1 MTEPL
6 RPAYLIMGDDAP
18 QVELALKRLR
28 RRISQESGT
37 DLNIDEFNAQPGN
50 ASQVVAAANTLAFL
64 GGVRLVLVHG
74 AQSWHKAD
82 KEKLA
87 AYLRSPAPDACLALV
102 ADKLPATDPLRK
114 GVQAAG
120 TVLEYWAPKKEDL
133 IKWLQKQAHKVNL
146 ELGAPVA
153 RLLVQRVG
161 EHQHVLLREV
171 EKLAA
176 YKDGEPV
183 IAEDVELLSSRTLEA
198 SVFALT
204 DALAAGAAARAFSV
218 LEELYASG
226 EDASGL
232 FYRVLWHFEKLA
244 RTVALRL
251 EGRSQEEAVR
261 ELGMHPFAARKLWQQ
276 AREVTPEAVR
286 IALGALAEADAQMKG
301 KSNLPPD
308 LVFELCLGRIL
319 DARVPVGPREE

>member
-6 RPAYLIMGDDAP
+6 RPAYLIMGDDGP

-37 DLNIDEFNAQPGN
+37 ELNIDEFNAQPGN
-50 ASQVVAAANTLAFL
+50 ASQVVSAANTMAFL
-64 GGVRLVLVHG
+64 AGTRLVLVHG
-74 AQSWHKAD
+74 AQAWNKAD
-82 KEKLA
+82 KERMA

-114 GVQAAG
+114 GVQATG

-133 IKWLQKQAHKVNL
+133 IKWLQKQARKVNL
-146 ELGAPVA
+146 ELGGPVA

-183 IAEDVELLSSRTLEA
+183 TAEDVELLSSRTLEA

-204 DALAAGAAARAFSV
+204 DALATGSAARAFSV

-226 EDASGL
+226 EDAPGL

-244 RTVALRL
+244 RVVALRL
-251 EGRSQEEAVR
+251 EGRSQEEAVQ
-261 ELGMHPFAARKLWQQ
+261 ELRMHPFAARKLWQQ
-276 AREVTPEAVR
+276 AREVTPDAVR
-286 IALGALAEADAQMKG
+286 VVLGALAEADAQMKG

-319 DARVPVGPREE
+319 DARVPAGTREE